1 MATYKLQIQSPC
13 HENWATMT
21 PTERGAFCMACQKEV
36 IDFTNK
42 SYADIAKTLNTKKG
56 ENVCARFTKQQ
67 TEFEFEYK
75 PVLTANSWLK
85 RGFVGAVLSLLV
97 AAVTANAQTTPVKH
111 KTEVVAKST
120 KGKLVYTGRVVK
132 DTLNAPIANV
142 SVFLTSNPSIGT
154 VTDSL
159 GRFKII
165 VDKTVCHDSLFS
177 FNYLACEPLVAKL
190 QPGVDQFVELKPHI
204 FQLESMEITAE
215 TNPYEWRTTTVG
227 LLPTIRYDIQVRQT
241 GVSIGMAIRHFFG
254 ISYWD

>member
-1 MATYKLQIQSPC
+1 
-13 HENWATMT
+13 MT
-21 PTERGAFCMACQKEV
+21 CQKEV

-42 SYADIAKTLNTKKG
+42 SYADIAKTLNANKG
-56 ENVCARFTKQQ
+56 ENICARFTKQQ

-75 PVLTANSWLK
+75 PVLLANSWLK

-111 KTEVVAKST
+111 KTEDVAKST
-120 KGKLVYTGRVVK
+120 KGKLVFTGRVVK
-132 DTLNAPIANV
+132 DTLNTPIANV
-142 SVFLTSNPSIGT
+142 NVFLTANPAIGT

-190 QPGVDQFVELKPHI
+190 QPGADQFIELKPHI
-204 FQLESMEITAE
+204 YQLEPMEITADA
-215 TNPYEWRTTTVG
+215 YSKDWGTTTVG
-227 LLPTIRYDIQVRQT
+227 LLPYIRYNIQVRQT
-241 GVSIGMAIRHFFG
+241 GVSVGMAIRHFFG